1 MTRPGDSG
9 NAGDPEVVLS
19 QTLRAMAGGPRPSAP
34 RSQPAPPRR
43 GLSLL
48 QLCLVFVLVGLT
60 VGVVA
65 GVLTLLI

>member
-1 MTRPGDSG
+1 MTRPGGPGD
-9 NAGDPEVVLS
+9 AGDPEVVLS

-34 RSQPAPPRR
+34 RVQPAPPRR